1 MSEIILNTTLLN
13 NMEALSCLG
22 KKGAVSVYLVRSNK
36 SEQFYVLKHISVPES
51 QRQVDA
57 LIFTGAAADK
67 EAAQAY
73 YQQVVADYQAELER
87 METLANSPNLDCFR
101 SYEIKPK
108 EEEVG
113 FDVYLMAEYRST
125 LERHMAENSMS
136 QANAVNLALDLCAAL
151 QDLRDAGLIHR
162 DVTPSNIYL
171 NSQGHFML
179 GDLGLAKTEELK
191 FCSMPEG
198 MLSPYSAPELFDLM
212 ANINDTID
220 LYAVG
225 LILYRIYNGGH
236 APFEDEKTS
245 AKAADRQRVT
255 GQELPAPMF
264 ADYEMAEI
272 IRKACAFQPEDR
284 YQTPA
289 EMKEALM
296 DYMKR
301 NQVGDA
307 PIVPPIQA
315 EEIQVDL
322 ESAEEEEIEPVQF
335 ASTEEMDE
343 DFKASFSPDNDML
356 SALIESVHQDIE
368 NDYTAQSGSE
378 EIDPEQM
385 EENFQKAR
393 SRKSRNKWIP
403 TILAV
408 VLVVGIL
415 GAAVWFLFLKPDM
428 ITIDSMS
435 VTEQTVDS
443 LTVSIETR
451 EDPTTFEVV
460 CADTYGNE
468 TRQPYTGAPNTFTGL
483 PSGSQYT
490 IYLSGIGNVDFE
502 GAFSI
507 TGATRS
513 TTDVISLTVTR
524 QTVSELELTFIVD
537 GNEPEEWT
545 VAYGPAGKETKTKV
559 FSGHTVV
566 LTGLEAD
573 TEYAITLQDPKDI
586 HLSGMT
592 SVLGRT
598 LPSVSMGELKAV
610 LSSST
615 ATLTWTF
622 TGAAPEKWNVTTTGT
637 DGYTDNQTVS
647 ESILVLENLKAGET
661 YSILITCDNMEQAAS
676 TSITPN
682 ALKIMNLKAEA
693 AEDGSIAV
701 TWETE
706 AEDEEIEWL
715 VVSNMKGTDTMA
727 SAQQTKETA
736 VNLTGLIP
744 NSTYVI
750 EVQEASGK
758 QVGGDSTKIEFTVPA
773 ADKFNEYGF
782 GSGYVSTWLRPAK
795 ESWTVND
802 LGTLRNSFSAGEK
815 IAFACESINT
825 PKDSDETV
833 SIQLVV
839 RNAEGGVVDHY
850 AGEEVWG
857 DMWTRNKYVGELL
870 RTPEKAG
877 TYTLEIYFNGKI
889 VSTGSPITFK
899 ITE

>member
-1 MSEIILNTTLLN
+1 MSDIILNTTLLS

-22 KKGAVSVYLVRSNK
+22 SKGAVSVYLVRSNK

-57 LIFTGAAADK
+57 LIFSGAAADK
-67 EAAQAY
+67 DAAQAY
-73 YQQVVADYQAELER
+73 YQQVVADYQAELEQ
-87 METLANSPNLDCFR
+87 MEALASSPNLDCFR

-108 EEEVG
+108 EDAVG

-125 LERHMAENSMS
+125 LERHMAEHPMT
-136 QANAVNLALDLCAAL
+136 QTNAVNLALDLCNAL
-151 QDLRDAGLIHR
+151 QDLREAGLIHR

-171 NSQGHFML
+171 DSQGHFML
-179 GDLGLAKTEELK
+179 GDLGLAKIPELK

-212 ANINDTID
+212 ANINETVD

-225 LILYRIYNGGH
+225 QILYRIYNGGH

-245 AKAADRQRVT
+245 SKAADRQRIS

-272 IRKACAFQPEDR
+272 IRKACAFQPEQR
-284 YQTPA
+284 YQTPG
-289 EMKEALM
+289 ELKEALT

-301 NQVGDA
+301 NQVEDT

-315 EEIQVDL
+315 EETQVDL
-322 ESAEEEEIEPVQF
+322 ETAEEEEIEPVQF
-335 ASTEEMDE
+335 ASTDELDE

-356 SALIESVHQDIE
+356 SALIESVHQDLE
-368 NDYTAQSGSE
+368 NDYTAE
-378 EIDPEQM
+378 DETRELDPEQM
-385 EENFQKAR
+385 EERFQKAR

-408 VLVVGIL
+408 VLAVGIL
-415 GAAVWFLFLKPDM
+415 GAAVWFLFLRPDM
-428 ITIDSMS
+428 ITIDSMA
-435 VTEQTVDS
+435 VTDQTVDS
-443 LTVSIETR
+443 ITVTVETQ
-451 EDPTTFEVV
+451 EDPSTFEVV
-460 CADTYGNE
+460 CADAYGNE
-468 TRQPYTGAPNTFTGL
+468 IKQPYTGAPNVFEGL
-483 PSGSQYT
+483 PSGTQYT

-502 GAFSI
+502 GVFSI

-513 TTDVISLTVTR
+513 TTEVISF
-524 QTVSELELTFIVD
+524 TVSRSTVSQLELSFIVD

-545 VAYGPAGKETKTKV
+545 VSFGPTGQEAKTKV
-559 FSGHTVV
+559 FSGHSTV
-566 LTGLEAD
+566 LTGLEPD
-573 TEYAITLQDPKDI
+573 TEYTITLLDPKDI

-592 SVLGRT
+592 TLLGRT
-598 LPSVSMGELKAV
+598 LPSVTMGKLEAV

-615 ATLTWTF
+615 ATLTWSF
-622 TGAAPEKWNVTTTGT
+622 TGAAPDHWNVTTTGT
-637 DGYTDNQTVS
+637 DGYTDSQTVT
-647 ESILVLENLKAGET
+647 ESVLVLEDLKAGET

-682 ALKIMNLKAEA
+682 ALKISNLKAEP
-693 AEDGSIAV
+693 AEDGSITV
-701 TWETE
+701 TWDAE
-706 AEDEEIEWL
+706 AKSEDIEWL
-715 VVSNMKGTDTMA
+715 VVTSMKGTDTMG
-727 SAQQTKETA
+727 SAQQTKETS
-736 VNLTGLIP
+736 VSLTGLIP

-758 QVGGDSTKIEFTVPA
+758 QVGGDATKVEFTVPA
-773 ADKFNEYGF
+773 AEKFNDLGF
-782 GSGYVSTWLRPAK
+782 TSGYVSTWLRPTK
-795 ESWTVND
+795 EDWTVND
-802 LGTLRNSFSAGEK
+802 LGTSRNSFSTSETV
-815 IAFACESINT
+815 AFACESIGY
-825 PKDSDETV
+825 PKDSDQ
-833 SIQLVV
+833 IIDILLVV

-850 AGEEVWG
+850 AGEEVWN
-857 DMWTRNKYVGELL
+857 DMWTRQKYVGELL
-870 RTPEKAG
+870 RTPQEPG

>member
-1 MSEIILNTTLLN
+1 MSEIILNTTLLS

-22 KKGAVSVYLVRSNK
+22 KKGAAAVYLVRSNK

-73 YQQVVADYQAELER
+73 YQQVVTDYQTELEL
-87 METLANSPNLDCFR
+87 MENLANSPNLDCFR

-113 FDVYLMAEYRST
+113 FDVYLMAEYRTT
-125 LERHMAENSMS
+125 LERNMAENPMT
-136 QANAVNLALDLCAAL
+136 QTNAVNLALDLCNAL

-179 GDLGLAKTEELK
+179 GDLGLAKIDELK

-198 MLSPYSAPELFDLM
+198 MLSSYSAPELFELM
-212 ANINDTID
+212 ANINETMD

-245 AKAADRQRVT
+245 AKAADRQRIT
-255 GQELPAPMF
+255 GQEMPTPMF

-272 IRKACAFQPEDR
+272 IRKACAFRPEDR

-289 EMKEALM
+289 EMKEALVN
-296 DYMKR
+296 YMKC

-307 PIVPPIQA
+307 LIVPPIQA
-315 EEIQVDL
+315 EEIQLDMEAV
-322 ESAEEEEIEPVQF
+322 EEEIEPVQF
-335 ASTEEMDE
+335 ASTEDMDE

-356 SALIESVHQDIE
+356 NALIESVHQDIE
-368 NDYTAQSGSE
+368 NDYTAQKEGT

-385 EENFQKAR
+385 EESFQKVR
-393 SRKSRNKWIP
+393 SRKSRNKWVP

-408 VLVVGIL
+408 VLALGVL
-415 GAAVWFLFLKPDM
+415 GAAVWFLFLRPDM
-428 ITIDSMS
+428 ITIDSMD

-443 LTVSIETR
+443 LTVAIETQ
-451 EDPTTFEVV
+451 EDPAAFEVV
-460 CADTYGNE
+460 CADVYGNE
-468 TRQPYTGAPNTFTGL
+468 SRQAYTGAPNTFTGL
-483 PSGSQYT
+483 ASGSQYT

-507 TGATRS
+507 TGATKS
-513 TTDVISLTVTR
+513 TTNVISLTVTR
-524 QTVSELELTFIVD
+524 QTVSSLELNFIVD

-545 VAYGPAGKETKTKV
+545 VSYGPTGQAAKTKV
-559 FSGHTVV
+559 FTGHTMV

-573 TEYAITLQDPKDI
+573 TEYVVTLQDPKDI
-586 HLSGMT
+586 HLSGIT

-622 TGAAPEKWNVTTTGT
+622 TGAAPESWNVTTTGT
-637 DGYTDNQTVS
+637 DGYTDNQTVT
-647 ESILVLENLKAGET
+647 ESILVLENLQAGET

-693 AEDGSIAV
+693 AEDGSVAV

-706 AEDEEIEWL
+706 AADEEIEWL
-715 VVSNMKGTDTMA
+715 IVSNMKGTDTMG
-727 SAQQTKETA
+727 SAQQTKETS

-758 QVGGDSTKIEFTVPA
+758 QVGGDKTKIEYIVPA
-773 ADKFNEYGF
+773 AEAFHDHGF
-782 GSGYVSTWLRPAK
+782 SSGYVSTWLRPAK
-795 ESWTVND
+795 EEWTVND
-802 LGTLRNSFSAGEK
+802 LGTLRNSFKASET
-815 IAFACESINT
+815 IAFACESINI
-825 PKDSDETV
+825 PKSSDDTV
-833 SIQLVV
+833 SILLVV

-850 AGEEVWG
+850 AGEESWN

-870 RTPEKAG
+870 RTPQTPG

-889 VSTGSPITFK
+889 VKTGSPITFK